1 MATNGNC
8 DGGSTFKIK
17 RPRITTN
24 GFISE
29 VDPTIKKHL
38 EELNELLGKRII
50 TLLRGHGN
58 SPPNTTAHK
67 GKVAGNATATAAAG
81 TAVNPRVTALLDR
94 DLTPKKTLPAEPS
107 PDNELWAPDSLADV
121 LSKKEASD
129 ARLTLSEYVE
139 MTAGLSSLK
148 YAFDSNLSAK
158 WFNLDEQTRTV
169 LDYPAIKDYL
179 I

>member
-1 MATNGNC
+1 MATHANC
-8 DGGSTFKIK
+8 NGGSTFKIK

-67 GKVAGNATATAAAG
+67 AK
-81 TAVNPRVTALLDR
+81 LQE
-94 DLTPKKTLPAEPS
+94 TLPLPL
-107 PDNELWAPDSLADV
+107 PLPQ
-121 LSKKEASD
+121 
-129 ARLTLSEYVE
+129 ARLSIQE
-139 MTAGLSSLK
+139 S
-148 YAFDSNLSAK
+148 
-158 WFNLDEQTRTV
+158 RRC
-169 LDYPAIKDYL
+169 L
-179 I
+179 IET